1 MNGRSVKRSQNECQ
15 NHLVGQLGGQLAES
29 ALVACSTSAN
39 KVHRKAEMPN
49 CKVNT
54 QAGQKLS
61 STRTQMV

>member
-1 MNGRSVKRSQNECQ
+1 MNARD
-15 NHLVGQLGGQLAES
+15 HLIGQLGEQLAQS

-54 QAGQKLS
+54 QAVQKLS